1 MFADVIENLSP
12 EDAREGLYKV
22 SNFVKQEKSRL
33 PAPAVESLFHG
44 LIT

>member
-22 SNFVKQEKSRL
+22 SNFVKQEIVKAYEEHNLKLRN
-33 PAPAVESLFHG
+33 
-44 LIT
+44 